1 MKKVIISLFV
11 AFALVSCAKDL
22 GENIPVVPGEVAEV
36 QLDWSVADLT
46 PGDALTRTAMTQ
58 TRTIP
63 SDMGTGATYDDA
75 KPTVQNMWIIQFDG
89 ATTTSKMIGAP
100 RFLATADL
108 PTGNYPL
115 TVSVPLVQ
123 TAGAAYTLFVANIRE
138 GNSYN
143 WNLTT
148 ESTFA
153 DVISHVKT
161 LQNEAGTYED
171 FQPGKTLLMSAVTS
185 TKVEIGTPLTPVFSR
200 GVAKVT
206 LNLTLSNSNM
216 TITSVRMRNVSNKIA
231 YADAALAGNGVTG
244 TTIYPVDAALIDYAT
259 VTTGLPTNG
268 QTKTFSWYVPRNQQ
282 GVVAA
287 SSASKDKTA
296 YAPRNATYFE
306 ITATK
311 SGATPSSSVFRVYP
325 GANLTSDFNIEANH
339 AYTVTLNVTDIGT
352 DPADSRVES
361 FADVDYTGNGTPGSV
376 SNSFILNPA
385 PAGGVAR
392 TYRIPID
399 QVNRYWGGTLAGYGN
414 DPANVIGASD
424 NWVVDLIWTDLSSL
438 FDDTPPSTTA
448 ITLTDNNG
456 IGAGVG
462 MGPDQSF
469 VLNVPAGLPAGNFL
483 LGIKKAGGSDYLW
496 SWHFWVTDY
505 RPDSFNKSTIAAGKY
520 TYPVPGG
527 QVERYGS
534 PAAGVDLWTTEYA
547 DNVMMDRALGAVED
561 YFSAAPSTAATK
573 RGQLYYQFGRKD
585 PIPGQTGL
593 APHSYSAAAGP
604 VEISESVK
612 NPWLFYYTNINWT
625 NSAGI
630 TTTTGIK
637 WNDPAA
643 PTSTSAAKSIYDPCP
658 PGWKIPVNGTWNDF
672 SRGTGGVAFNTQN
685 PARDLAYGYG
695 RGIGSVTATINGLRY
710 WPGTTATDPVAGTIW
725 YPATGLRNVLSGAFG
740 SINSGGYYWSDTPA
754 GASGVS
760 YGLGFYAGVVS
771 VNNGNN
777 RGYGFAVRCISE

>member
-1 MKKVIISLFV
+1 MKKLIISLCV
-11 AFALVSCAKDL
+11 AFALASCTEYEQDV
-22 GENIPVVPGEVAEV
+22 NTPVTPGEVAEV
-36 QLDWSVADLT
+36 QLDWSVSDLVA
-46 PGDALTRTAMTQ
+46 GDAL

-75 KPTVQNMWIIQFDG
+75 RPMVRNMWIIQFDG
-89 ATTTSKMIGAP
+89 ATTASKMIGAP

-108 PTGNYPL
+108 PEVSNNNYPL

-123 TAGAAYTLFVANIRE
+123 TSGAAYTLFVANIRE

-153 DVISHVKT
+153 DVVSRVKT
-161 LQNEAGTYED
+161 LQNDAGSYED

-200 GVAKVT
+200 GVARVT
-206 LNLTLSNSNM
+206 LNVTLSNSDV
-216 TITSVRMRNVSNKIA
+216 TITSVRMRGVSNRIV

-244 TTIYPVDAALIDYAT
+244 TTIYPVDAALIDYAA

-311 SGATPSSSVFRVYP
+311 GGATPSSSVFRVYP
-325 GANLTSDFNIEANH
+325 GANLMNDFNIEANH

-352 DPADSRVES
+352 DPADSRVET
-361 FADVDYTGNGTPGSV
+361 FADVDYTGHGTPGSV

-399 QVNRYWGGTLAGYGN
+399 QVNRYWGGTVAGYGN
-414 DPANVIGASD
+414 DPANVIGAND
-424 NWVVDLIWTDLSSL
+424 NWVVDLIWTDLSTLYSA
-438 FDDTPPSTTA
+438 TSSTTA
-448 ITLTDNNG
+448 ITLVDNNG
-456 IGAGVG
+456 FGAGVG
-462 MGPDQSF
+462 KGPDQSF

-483 LGIKKAGGSDYLW
+483 LGLKKAGGTDYLW

-505 RPDSFNKSTIAAGKY
+505 RPDSFNKSAIAAGRY

-561 YFSAAPSTAATK
+561 YFSAAPSAAATK
-573 RGQLYYQFGRKD
+573 RGQFYYQFGRKD
-585 PIPGQTGL
+585 PIPGQSSL
-593 APHSYSAAAGP
+593 APHGFATAASP

-612 NPWLFYYTNINWT
+612 YPWVFYIVPGGGNWT

-630 TTTTGIK
+630 FATSIV

-643 PTSTSAAKSIYDPCP
+643 TAASKSIYDPCP
-658 PGWKIPVNGTWNDF
+658 VGWRLPTNGTWGDF
-672 SRGTGGVAFNTQN
+672 NRQVSGNFVNAQN

-695 RGIGSVTATINGLRY
+695 RGIGSASAPVNGLRY

-725 YPATGLRNVLSGAFG
+725 YPATGSRHVAAGYLSTV
-740 SINSGGYYWSDTPA
+740 NSNGYYWSDTPRDTA
-754 GASGVS
+754 TSS
-760 YGLGFYAGVVS
+760 YHLGFLPGTIYG
-771 VNNGNN
+771 NNGGE